1 MKMVQEIRELRIT
14 NSLPNVLHKEV
25 RAKSKKGRKVER
37 GREREE
43 RKKEENGKYVYINPD
58 LK

>member
-1 MKMVQEIRELRIT
+1 MMMVQETRELRLT

-43 RKKEENGKYVYINPD
+43 RKK
-58 LK
+58 